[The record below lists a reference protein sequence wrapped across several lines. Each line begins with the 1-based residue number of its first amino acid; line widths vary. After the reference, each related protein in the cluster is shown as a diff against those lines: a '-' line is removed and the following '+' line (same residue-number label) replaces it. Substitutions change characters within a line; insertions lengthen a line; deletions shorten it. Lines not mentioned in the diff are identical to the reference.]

1 MEEIAKNISRQKRS
15 DEIVKN
21 VWLAF
26 FTALV
31 LTMPST
37 VAAAGQNGEA
47 VDVHMPAGHMWK
59 HRALDE
65 QKWMEMVQTYTPEQI
80 GEWKKVLEERK
91 TLRQQLDD
99 EKVKRAIKAH
109 CKQMKKEREAAL
121 DRLIDQLAD
130 KKITKEQFKQELKQ
144 LHKKKRWMTKEE
156 KQRLHMLHEQT
167 RQAMENNDKEAMA
180 KLLPQWLDHMKKE
193 NERLAKWLQEV
204 KEG

>member
-1 MEEIAKNISRQKRS
+1 
-15 DEIVKN
+15 
-21 VWLAF
+21 
-26 FTALV
+26 
-31 LTMPST
+31 MPSS
-37 VAAAGQNGEA
+37 VSAVSQNDAA
-47 VDVHMPAGHMWK
+47 VDVHMPIGHGWK
-59 HRALDE
+59 YGMLDE
-65 QKWMEMVQTYTPEQI
+65 QKWLDMVQTYTPEQVD
-80 GEWKKVLEERK
+80 EWKKVLEER
-91 TLRQQLDD
+91 TALRQQMDD
-99 EKVKRAIKAH
+99 EKVKQAIKKK

-130 KKITKEQFKQELKQ
+130 KKITKEQFKEELKQ

-167 RQAMENNDKEAMA
+167 RQAMESNDKKAMA